1 MEDDVRAHSVFKRLL
16 GVERTV
22 IEDVMIEGQA
32 LVVHARVWARE
43 RYRCTHCGRRCARYD
58 RGRGRRRWR
67 ALGFGSTP
75 VYLEADPLARA
86 VPAAWGGDR
95 ALPVGEVG

>member
-1 MEDDVRAHSVFKRLL
+1 MEDDVRAHSVIKRLP

-22 IEDVMIEGQA
+22 IEDVVIEDQG

-43 RYRCTHCGRRCARYD
+43 RCRCAHCGRRCARYD

-67 ALGFGSTP
+67 ALDFGSTP
-75 VYLEADPLARA
+75 VFVEAA
-86 VPAAWGGDR
+86 VQRVTCPQHGVVIGR
-95 ALPVGEVG
+95 VP